1 MAAKG
6 FKYEEFAQNLAAQAQ
21 DLVPAEFTPEQK
33 QYVIN
38 TLGNFSMMAGKA
50 LAEDKNLKFDVE
62 TSTYITQI
70 IAEWSFHKSVDVI
83 RSGIP
88 RQHWDSVMQRIAYTI
103 FEVAKQTFSQGIPNE
118 QIIEIIEHHVN
129 KAYVDAITEL
139 KDKGVID
146 ESLME
151 FAASQSNMN
160 RMAQEMQEQAQAEV
174 QAAEQQQNMPVQEG
188 AEQVSNDLPQPV
200 QAQTQPAVQ
209 EEPQNASKTLK
220 LATVAMLFKRM
231 NQDRVQVYLDKFS
244 DDDAQDVIKYMKLND
259 LKERV
264 GVENAM
270 RCLQEIKM
278 NLPKS
283 TDLLPMKVV
292 KKIKNF
298 ASQYSEKELE
308 TMLIKERLGVKRLV
322 FTALEDK
329 YYDKIPPKVAS
340 IVATHLISSV

>member
-21 DLVPAEFTPEQK
+21 DLVPAEFSQEEK
-33 QYVIN
+33 EYVIN

-50 LAEDKNLKFDVE
+50 LAEDKNLPFDVE

-88 RQHWDSVMQRIAYTI
+88 RQHWDGVMQKIAYTI
-103 FEVAKQTFSQGIPNE
+103 FEVAKQAFSQKMPNE

-129 KAYVDAITEL
+129 KTYVDAITEL

-160 RMAQEMQEQAQAEV
+160 KMAQEMQAKAQAEA
-174 QAAEQQQNMPVQEG
+174 QAAEGGGLQDGQN
-188 AEQVSNDLPQPV
+188 LPQV
-200 QAQTQPAVQ
+200 AAEGTAIQPAKP
-209 EEPQNASKTLK
+209 EFAPKALK
-220 LATVAMLFKRM
+220 LATVAMLFNRM
-231 NQDRVQVYLDKFS
+231 NQDRVQTFLDKF
-244 DDDAQDVIKYMKLND
+244 DQNDAEDVVKYMKLPD
-259 LKERV
+259 LTQRV
-264 GVENAM
+264 GIENAM
-270 RCLQEIKM
+270 KCLQEIKM
-278 NLPKS
+278 NLPKAS
-283 TDLLPMKVV
+283 DLAPMKVV

-298 ASQYSEKELE
+298 ASKYSEKELE
-308 TMLIKERLGVKRLV
+308 TMLIKERIGVKRLV

-329 YYDKIPPKVAS
+329 YYENIPPKVAS
-340 IVATHLISSV
+340 IVATHLINSV

>member
-21 DLVPAEFTPEQK
+21 DLVPAEFSQEEK
-33 QYVIN
+33 EYVIN

-50 LAEDKNLKFDVE
+50 LAEDKNLPFDVE

-88 RQHWDSVMQRIAYTI
+88 RQHWDGVMQKIAYTI
-103 FEVAKQTFSQGIPNE
+103 FEVAKQAFSQKMPNE

-129 KAYVDAITEL
+129 KTYVEAITEL

-160 RMAQEMQEQAQAEV
+160 KMAQEMQAQAQAEA
-174 QAAEQQQNMPVQEG
+174 QAAEGGVSQDGQN
-188 AEQVSNDLPQPV
+188 LPQV
-200 QAQTQPAVQ
+200 AAEGTAIQPAKP
-209 EEPQNASKTLK
+209 EFAPKALK
-220 LATVAMLFKRM
+220 LATVAMLFNRM
-231 NQDRVQVYLDKFS
+231 NQDRVQTFLDKF
-244 DDDAQDVIKYMKLND
+244 DQNDAEDVVKYMKLPD
-259 LKERV
+259 LTQRV
-264 GVENAM
+264 GIENAM
-270 RCLQEIKM
+270 KCLQEIKM
-278 NLPKS
+278 NLPKAS
-283 TDLLPMKVV
+283 DLAPMKVV

-298 ASQYSEKELE
+298 ASKYSEKELE
-308 TMLIKERLGVKRLV
+308 TMLIKERIGVKRLV

-329 YYDKIPPKVAS
+329 YYENIPPKVAS
-340 IVATHLISSV
+340 IVATHLINSV

>member
-21 DLVPAEFTPEQK
+21 ELVPAEFSPEEK
-33 QYVIN
+33 EYVIN

-50 LAEDKNLKFDVE
+50 LAEDKNLPFDVE

-88 RQHWDSVMQRIAYTI
+88 RANWDGVMQKIAFTI
-103 FEVAKQTFSQGIPNE
+103 FEVAKQAFSQKMPNE

-129 KAYVDAITEL
+129 KTYVEAITEL

-160 RMAQEMQEQAQAEV
+160 KMAQEMQQAQAQAQAQAE
-174 QAAEQQQNMPVQEG
+174 AGG
-188 AEQVSNDLPQPV
+188 ALPQDANGQALPQ
-200 QAQTQPAVQ
+200 QAQVNVPAVQ
-209 EEPQNASKTLK
+209 KEPELAPKALK
-220 LATVAMLFKRM
+220 LATVAMLFNRM
-231 NQDRVQVYLDKFS
+231 NQDRVQTFLDKF
-244 DDDAQDVIKYMKLND
+244 DENDAQDVVKYMKLPD
-259 LKERV
+259 LTQRV

-278 NLPKS
+278 NLPKAS
-283 TDLLPMKVV
+283 DLAPVKVV

-298 ASQYSEKELE
+298 ASKYSEKELE
-308 TMLIKERLGVKRLV
+308 TMLIKERIGVKRLV

-329 YYDKIPPKVAS
+329 YYESIPPRVAS
-340 IVATHLISSV
+340 IVATHLINSV

>member
-6 FKYEEFAQNLAAQAQ
+6 FDYENFAQNLAAQAQ
-21 DLVPAEFTPEQK
+21 DLVPAEFTPEEK
-33 QYVIN
+33 EYVIN

-50 LAEDKNLKFDVE
+50 LAEDKNLPFDVE

-88 RQHWDSVMQRIAYTI
+88 RANWDGVMQKIAYTI
-103 FEVAKQTFSQGIPNE
+103 FEVAKQAFSQKLPNE

-129 KAYVDAITEL
+129 KTYVEAITEL

-160 RMAQEMQEQAQAEV
+160 KMAQEMQQAQA
-174 QAAEQQQNMPVQEG
+174 QAQADGNVTADTTDGQN
-188 AEQVSNDLPQPV
+188 LPQTS
-200 QAQTQPAVQ
+200 QTSDLIATPKPEFA
-209 EEPQNASKTLK
+209 PKALK
-220 LATVAMLFKRM
+220 LATVAMLFNRM
-231 NQDRVQVYLDKFS
+231 NQDRVQTFLDKFEQS
-244 DDDAQDVIKYMKLND
+244 DAEDVVKYMKLPD
-259 LKERV
+259 LTQRV

-270 RCLQEIKM
+270 KCLHEIKM
-278 NLPKS
+278 NLPKAS
-283 TDLLPMKVV
+283 DLAPVKVV

-298 ASQYSEKELE
+298 ASKYSEKELE
-308 TMLIKERLGVKRLV
+308 TMLIKERIGVKRLV

-329 YYDKIPPKVAS
+329 YYESIPPKVAS
-340 IVATHLISSV
+340 IVATHLINSV

>member
-1 MAAKG
+1 MAAPD
-6 FKYEEFAQNLAAQAQ
+6 FDYENFAQNLAAQAQ
-21 DLVPAEFTPEQK
+21 DLVPAEFSPEEK

-50 LAEDKNLKFDVE
+50 LAEDNNLPFDAE

-88 RQHWDSVMQRIAYTI
+88 RQHWDGIMQKIAYTI
-103 FEVAKQTFSQGIPNE
+103 FEVAKQAFSQKMPND

-129 KAYVDAITEL
+129 KTYVDAITEL
-139 KDKGVID
+139 KDNGVID
-146 ESLME
+146 EGLME

-160 RMAQEMQEQAQAEV
+160 KMAQEMQQQVQAQA
-174 QAAEQQQNMPVQEG
+174 QMQSDNPEQYAQDGQNLP
-188 AEQVSNDLPQPV
+188 QVSNGNVPAAPQV
-200 QAQTQPAVQ
+200 QVS
-209 EEPQNASKTLK
+209 ASKALK
-220 LATVAMLFKRM
+220 LATVAMLFNRM
-231 NQDRVQVYLDKFS
+231 NQDRVQTFLDKFS
-244 DDDAQDVIKYMKLND
+244 EDDAQDVVKYMKLPD
-259 LKERV
+259 LTQRV

-278 NLPKS
+278 NLPKAS
-283 TDLLPMKVV
+283 DLAPLKVV

-298 ASQYSEKELE
+298 ASKYSEKELE
-308 TMLIKERLGVKRLV
+308 MMLIKERIGVKRLV

-329 YYDKIPPKVAS
+329 YYENIPPKVAS
-340 IVATHLISSV
+340 IVATHLINSV

>member
-1 MAAKG
+1 MAAKD
-6 FKYEEFAQNLAAQAQ
+6 FKYEEFAQSLAAQAQ
-21 DLVPAEFTPEQK
+21 DLVPAEFSAEEK

-38 TLGNFSMMAGKA
+38 TLGNFSMMAGKT
-50 LAEDKNLKFDVE
+50 LAEDKNLNFNTE
-62 TSTYITQI
+62 ISTYITQI

-88 RQHWDSVMQRIAYTI
+88 RPHWDSVMQRIAYTI
-103 FEVAKQTFSQGIPNE
+103 FEVAKQTFSQGLPNE

-160 RMAQEMQEQAQAEV
+160 KMAQEMQQAQAEA
-174 QAAEQQQNMPVQEG
+174 QAQQSQDNNQQIAPEAAENINNPPEAVNANPPV
-188 AEQVSNDLPQPV
+188 P
-200 QAQTQPAVQ
+200 
-209 EEPQNASKTLK
+209 EEPETIQSRALK
-220 LATVAMLFKRM
+220 LATVAMLFKKM
-231 NQDRVQVYLDKFS
+231 NQDRVQVYLDKF
-244 DDDAQDVIKYMKLND
+244 DDNDAQDVIKYMKLPD
-259 LKERV
+259 LGQRI

-270 RCLQEIKM
+270 KCLQEIKM

-283 TDLLPMKVV
+283 TDLIPIKVV

-340 IVATHLISSV
+340 IVATHLINSV

>member
-21 DLVPAEFTPEQK
+21 DLVPAEFSQEEK
-33 QYVIN
+33 EYVIN

-50 LAEDKNLKFDVE
+50 LAEDKNLPFDVE

-88 RQHWDSVMQRIAYTI
+88 RQHWDGIMQKIAYTI
-103 FEVAKQTFSQGIPNE
+103 FEVAKQAFSQKMPNE

-129 KAYVDAITEL
+129 KTYVEAITEL

-160 RMAQEMQEQAQAEV
+160 KMAQEMQAQAQAEA
-174 QAAEQQQNMPVQEG
+174 QAAEGGVSQDGQN
-188 AEQVSNDLPQPV
+188 LPQV
-200 QAQTQPAVQ
+200 AAEGTAIVPAKP
-209 EEPQNASKTLK
+209 EFAPKALK
-220 LATVAMLFKRM
+220 LATVAMLFSRM
-231 NQDRVQVYLDKFS
+231 NQDRVQTFLDKF
-244 DDDAQDVIKYMKLND
+244 DQNDAEDVVKYMKLPD
-259 LKERV
+259 LTQRV

-270 RCLQEIKM
+270 KCLQEIKM
-278 NLPKS
+278 NLPKAS
-283 TDLLPMKVV
+283 DLAPMKVV

-298 ASQYSEKELE
+298 ASKYSEKELE
-308 TMLIKERLGVKRLV
+308 TMLIKERIGVKRLV

-329 YYDKIPPKVAS
+329 YYENIPPKVAS
-340 IVATHLISSV
+340 IVATHLINSV

>member
-21 DLVPAEFTPEQK
+21 DLVPAEFSQEEK
-33 QYVIN
+33 EYVIN

-50 LAEDKNLKFDVE
+50 LAEDKNLPFDVE

-88 RQHWDSVMQRIAYTI
+88 RQHWDGVMQKIAYTI
-103 FEVAKQTFSQGIPNE
+103 FEVAKQAFSQKMPNE

-129 KAYVDAITEL
+129 KTYVDAITEL

-160 RMAQEMQEQAQAEV
+160 KMAQEMQAKAQAEA
-174 QAAEQQQNMPVQEG
+174 QAAEGGVSQDGQN
-188 AEQVSNDLPQPV
+188 LPQV
-200 QAQTQPAVQ
+200 AAEGTAIQPAKP
-209 EEPQNASKTLK
+209 EFAPKALK
-220 LATVAMLFKRM
+220 LATVAMLFNRM
-231 NQDRVQVYLDKFS
+231 NQDRVQTFLDKF
-244 DDDAQDVIKYMKLND
+244 DQNDAEDVVKYMKLPD
-259 LKERV
+259 LTKRV
-264 GVENAM
+264 GIENAM
-270 RCLQEIKM
+270 KCLQEIKM
-278 NLPKS
+278 NLPKAS
-283 TDLLPMKVV
+283 DLAPMKVV

-298 ASQYSEKELE
+298 ASKYSEKELE
-308 TMLIKERLGVKRLV
+308 TMLIKERIGVKRLV

-329 YYDKIPPKVAS
+329 YYENIPPKVAS
-340 IVATHLISSV
+340 IVATHLINSV

>member
-6 FKYEEFAQNLAAQAQ
+6 FDYENFAQNLAAQAQ
-21 DLVPAEFTPEQK
+21 DLVPPEFSPEEK

-50 LAEDKNLKFDVE
+50 LAEDKNLPFDVE

-88 RQHWDSVMQRIAYTI
+88 RANWDGVMQKIAFTI
-103 FEVAKQTFSQGIPNE
+103 FEVAKQAFSQKMPNE

-129 KAYVDAITEL
+129 KTYVEAITEL

-160 RMAQEMQEQAQAEV
+160 KMAQEMQQAQA
-174 QAAEQQQNMPVQEG
+174 QAQATADGQVPAGPDGQNLPQQVQEN
-188 AEQVSNDLPQPV
+188 APV
-200 QAQTQPAVQ
+200 APAKP
-209 EEPQNASKTLK
+209 EFAPKALK
-220 LATVAMLFKRM
+220 LATVAMLFNRM
-231 NQDRVQVYLDKFS
+231 NQDRVQTFLDKFEQN
-244 DDDAQDVIKYMKLND
+244 DAEDVVKYMKLPD
-259 LKERV
+259 LTQRV

-270 RCLQEIKM
+270 KCLQEIKM
-278 NLPKS
+278 NLPKAS
-283 TDLLPMKVV
+283 DLAPMKVV

-298 ASQYSEKELE
+298 ASKYSEKELE
-308 TMLIKERLGVKRLV
+308 TLLIKERIGVKRLV

-329 YYDKIPPKVAS
+329 YYESIPPKVAS
-340 IVATHLISSV
+340 IVATHLINSV

>member
-6 FKYEEFAQNLAAQAQ
+6 FDYENFAQNLAAQAQ
-21 DLVPAEFTPEQK
+21 DLVPAEFSPEEK

-50 LAEDKNLKFDVE
+50 LAEDKSLPFDVD

-88 RQHWDSVMQRIAYTI
+88 RANWDGVMQKIAYTI
-103 FEVAKQTFSQGIPNE
+103 FEVAKQAFSQKLPND

-129 KAYVDAITEL
+129 KTYVDAITEL
-139 KDKGVID
+139 KDKGIID

-160 RMAQEMQEQAQAEV
+160 KMAQEMQAQAQA
-174 QAAEQQQNMPVQEG
+174 QAQGEQGIEPGVDGQN
-188 AEQVSNDLPQPV
+188 LPQVQGAAPV
-200 QAQTQPAVQ
+200 AAR
-209 EEPQNASKTLK
+209 EPEIAPKALK
-220 LATVAMLFKRM
+220 LATVAMLFNRM
-231 NQDRVQVYLDKFS
+231 NQDRVQIFLDKF
-244 DDDAQDVIKYMKLND
+244 DQNDAEDVVKYMKLPD
-259 LKERV
+259 LMQRV
-264 GVENAM
+264 GAENAM
-270 RCLQEIKM
+270 KCLQEIKM
-278 NLPKS
+278 NLPKAS
-283 TDLLPMKVV
+283 DLAPMRVV

-298 ASQYSEKELE
+298 ASKYSEKELE
-308 TMLIKERLGVKRLV
+308 TMLIKERIGVKRLV

-329 YYDKIPPKVAS
+329 YYENIPPKVAS
-340 IVATHLISSV
+340 IVATHLRNSV